1 MTNILIKTARV
12 LLGIERLRL
21 HVAKNL
27 AEGLAQE
34 IQRCSA
40 LKAEYVKIGVRGA
53 VGAAMIEK
61 SLKVARKAQAD
72 GDVVAMLRAYRGLRK
87 NK

>member
-1 MTNILIKTARV
+1 MSLLIKTARV

-34 IQRCSA
+34 IQRCSE
-40 LKAEYVKIGVRGA
+40 LKADYVKIGVRGVA
-53 VGAAMIEK
+53 GATVIEK
-61 SLKVARKAQAD
+61 SLKIARKAQKD
-72 GDVVAMLRAYRGLRK
+72 GDVLVMLRVYRGLK
-87 NK
+87 ENK